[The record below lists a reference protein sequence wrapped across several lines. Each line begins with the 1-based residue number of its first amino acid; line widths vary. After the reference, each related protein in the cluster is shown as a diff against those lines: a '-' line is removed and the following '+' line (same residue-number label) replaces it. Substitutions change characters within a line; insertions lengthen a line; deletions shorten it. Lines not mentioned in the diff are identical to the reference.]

1 MKASLKELSLW
12 IKGAFLVSGI
22 LPYLAIFVFEN
33 FIQVISG
40 EETSVSF
47 SVIKP
52 IWIEKFYN
60 FPC

>member
-1 MKASLKELSLW
+1 MD
-12 IKGAFLVSGI
+12 KGAFLVSGI

-33 FIQVISG
+33 FIQVITG

-52 IWIEKFYN
+52 IWIEKCYN

>member
-1 MKASLKELSLW
+1 MD
-12 IKGAFLVSGI
+12 KGAFLVSGI